1 MLAAL
6 TPAFSATS
14 ATLSPRLRRASRR
27 WVERLGFLATGVF
40 LVCLTREHNGPNGS
54 SQDGLLI
61 NYLKGDPQ
69 MRLNEIVN
77 PEGFAKLVSD
87 VEKLVSNIER
97 IWPADDLAY
106 VLDFDKLPNERLDE
120 P

>member
-1 MLAAL
+1 
-6 TPAFSATS
+6 
-14 ATLSPRLRRASRR
+14 
-27 WVERLGFLATGVF
+27 
-40 LVCLTREHNGPNGS
+40 
-54 SQDGLLI
+54 
-61 NYLKGDPQ
+61 